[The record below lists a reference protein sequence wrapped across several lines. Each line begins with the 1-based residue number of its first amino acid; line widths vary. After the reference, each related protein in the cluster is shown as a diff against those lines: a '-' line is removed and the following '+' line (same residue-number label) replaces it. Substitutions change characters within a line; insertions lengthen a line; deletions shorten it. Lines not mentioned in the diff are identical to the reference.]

1 MNVVVPESEEFEMQV
16 SDIMTLGP
24 EACSPGD
31 TLRDVARK
39 MSEGDFGSMPVIDGE
54 RLVGVVTDRD
64 ITIRGVAEGLG
75 SDTEISQVMTPDPV
89 CVSPDTD
96 LEEAVEIMQEEQIRR
111 LYVTNDDDQLVG
123 VVALAD
129 VALAEDEEL
138 SGETLEQISDN
149 DDDDD

>member
-1 MNVVVPESEEFEMQV
+1 MQV

-24 EACSPGD
+24 VTCQPSE
-31 TLRDVARK
+31 TLREVARK
-39 MSEGDFGSMPVIDGE
+39 MSEGDFGSVPIVEDD

-75 SDTEISQVMTPDPV
+75 SDTPVSQVMTPDPV
-89 CVSPDTD
+89 CVSPDVD
-96 LEEAVEIMQEEQIRR
+96 VEEAVEIMQEEQIRR
-111 LYVTNDDDQLVG
+111 LYVTNDDDQLIG

-129 VALAEDEEL
+129 IALAEDEEL

-149 DDDDD
+149 DD